1 MITAREETAEIA
13 RKASFFAFNL
23 EKLFIYYYKEAK
35 KAAGITTEP
44 STESGENGNVEVTS
58 AEDENSST
66 KEKTYVLTD
75 ETIDK
80 IAENIYKAT
89 MILRAAAEIQTSK
102 ETAEKA
108 AKIAETVTTVAE
120 AKAAANSATKAFEAV
135 RAEVLSLTNILP

>member
-1 MITAREETAEIA
+1 M
-13 RKASFFAFNL
+13 
-23 EKLFIYYYKEAK
+23 
-35 KAAGITTEP
+35 
-44 STESGENGNVEVTS
+44 TS

-66 KEKTYVLTD
+66 KEKTCVLTD

-80 IAENIYKAT
+80 IAENIYKAH